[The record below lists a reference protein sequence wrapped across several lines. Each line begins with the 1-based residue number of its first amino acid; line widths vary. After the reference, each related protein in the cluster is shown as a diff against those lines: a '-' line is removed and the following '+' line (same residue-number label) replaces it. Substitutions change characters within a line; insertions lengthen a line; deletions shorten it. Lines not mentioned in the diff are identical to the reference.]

1 MHYWKHIHFCPII
14 FLIILLYLAV
24 LFWERKALFACF
36 GHVGRHEQINKTW
49 WERVG
54 KSHLCLSF
62 RKYHCYI
69 IPPQILYWGTMACT
83 HLSWLGGCRPIATS
97 AMALQPCLTVYGGT
111 FYVLERN
118 NARNKRENSLSWV
131 KGVFFCC
138 WLLRKYCGPFV
149 GTDMMHSADLGCSL
163 AVALLLQI
171 WWQFDWTRF
180 THLETLPWATESIAK
195 DL

>member
-1 MHYWKHIHFCPII
+1 MQHVLFSPQLCFHTLMHYWKHIHFCPII

-131 KGVFFCC
+131 KGVFFVVGYFGSTAGH
-138 WLLRKYCGPFV
+138 LL
-149 GTDMMHSADLGCSL
+149 
-163 AVALLLQI
+163 ALTWCIQQI
-171 WWQFDWTRF
+171 
-180 THLETLPWATESIAK
+180 LVVL
-195 DL
+195 